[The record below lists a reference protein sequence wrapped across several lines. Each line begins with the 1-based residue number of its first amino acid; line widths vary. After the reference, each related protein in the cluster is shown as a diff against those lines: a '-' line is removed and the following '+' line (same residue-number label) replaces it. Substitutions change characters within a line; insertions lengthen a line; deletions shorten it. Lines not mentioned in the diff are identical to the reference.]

1 VAKDDD
7 LAARLGRLDAC
18 AVSDALDRLGLK
30 GCVTGIA
37 PLTSTRR
44 IAGRVHTVR
53 LVAAGSGAAPAGPP
67 RHLGTAAI
75 EACARG
81 DIIAIEQR
89 TGIDAA
95 CWGGI
100 LSQGAKLKGIA
111 GVIADG
117 PVRDVDEARGLDFP
131 VFARSAT
138 ARTAR
143 NRIVEAATDAPIT
156 VGEVTVNPGD
166 YALADGSGVVFLA
179 AAEAERVIAAAED
192 IAAREAAMG
201 RALKE
206 GRRITDVMGAD
217 YEHMLRR

>member
-1 VAKDDD
+1 VANDDD

-44 IAGRVHTVR
+44 IAGRVHTVK
-53 LVAAGSGAAPAGPP
+53 LVAVGGAAAPPGSP

-75 EACARG
+75 EACAAG
-81 DIIAIEQR
+81 EIIAIEQR

-95 CWGGI
+95 SWGGI

-117 PVRDVDEARGLDFP
+117 PVRDVDEARGIDFP

-143 NRIVEAATDAPIT
+143 GRIVEAATDAPIA
-156 VGEVTVNPGD
+156 VGDVRVPPGD
-166 YALADGSGVVFLA
+166 
-179 AAEAERVIAAAED
+179 
-192 IAAREAAMG
+192 
-201 RALKE
+201 
-206 GRRITDVMGAD
+206 
-217 YEHMLRR
+217 